1 MKNNKK
7 PEKPPFEVRWE
18 TFRKAYFE
26 WARNAYK
33 DYPMP
38 DRRKIHKE
46 VAAKTELPD
55 NIVER
60 MMASPSILTK
70 SDAIFMR
77 EVKRRSKTIKE
88 IKKERRQKLKQA
100 FLDLF

>member
-1 MKNNKK
+1 MNNNKK
-7 PEKPPFEVRWE
+7 SEKPPFEVRWE

-38 DRRKIHKE
+38 DRRKIYKE
-46 VAAKTELPD
+46 VAAKVELPD

-60 MMASPSILTK
+60 MMVWESIDAK

-77 EVKRRSKTIKE
+77 ELKRRSKTIKE

-100 FLDLF
+100 FLNLF

>member
-1 MKNNKK
+1 MENNKTL
-7 PEKPPFEVRWE
+7 EKAPFKERWE
-18 TFRKAYFE
+18 AFRKAYYE

-33 DYPMP
+33 DYPIP
-38 DRRKIHKE
+38 DRRKIYKE
-46 VAAKTELPD
+46 VKAKTELPD

-60 MMASPSILTK
+60 MMASPSIITK

-88 IKKERRQKLKQA
+88 IKKERRQKLKKA
-100 FLDLF
+100 FLNLF

>member
-1 MKNNKK
+1 MNNSKK
-7 PEKPPFEVRWE
+7 SEKPPFEVRWE
-18 TFRKAYFE
+18 SFRKAYYE

-33 DYPMP
+33 DYPIP
-38 DRRKIHKE
+38 DRRKIYKK
-46 VAAKTELPD
+46 VAAKVELPD

-60 MMASPSILTK
+60 MMACRSIGTK

-88 IKKERRQKLKQA
+88 IKKKRRQKLKQA
-100 FLDLF
+100 FLDLL